1 LAPLEDS
8 PFNRCKSAL
17 KIMEAGFF
25 GIPTVASPIPDTRR
39 FAGAGVEFAAS
50 SDEWLN
56 ALRRLADGHPYPA
69 SWREDLRQRIVRHA
83 SIEKETERWLEWLG
97 LPPN

>member
-1 LAPLEDS
+1 LAH
-8 PFNRCKSAL
+8 R
-17 KIMEAGFF
+17 
-25 GIPTVASPIPDTRR
+25 
-39 FAGAGVEFAAS
+39 
-50 SDEWLN
+50 
-56 ALRRLADGHPYPA
+56 HPYPA